1 MLQAFYENR
10 TLVFRGGE
18 DFSQFSKVI
27 GDRERNLIRRMELFV
42 SINVDP
48 KRTLGGDQAMRRT
61 PRKPP
66 SCTEVE
72 EKLGKRNQ
80 EWNEACKKSSEM
92 RNLKTWKINVRD
104 DVGAAREPRR
114 YSLAARLQASL
125 EVLCPFDER
134 QVPEGGDFVICPP
147 SAAEEAY
154 IQKVKHTL
162 QDRANPFRI
171 L

>member
-27 GDRERNLIRRMELFV
+27 GDRERNLIRRMEVFV

-80 EWNEACKKSSEM
+80 E
-92 RNLKTWKINVRD
+92 
-104 DVGAAREPRR
+104 
-114 YSLAARLQASL
+114 
-125 EVLCPFDER
+125 
-134 QVPEGGDFVICPP
+134 
-147 SAAEEAY
+147 
-154 IQKVKHTL
+154 
-162 QDRANPFRI
+162 
-171 L
+171 